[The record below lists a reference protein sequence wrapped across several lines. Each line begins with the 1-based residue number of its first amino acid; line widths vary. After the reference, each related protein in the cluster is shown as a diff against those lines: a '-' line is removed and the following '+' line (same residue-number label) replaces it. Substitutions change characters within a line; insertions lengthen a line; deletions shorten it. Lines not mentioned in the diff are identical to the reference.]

1 MCCSASFIVICGTEK
16 SPGLNH
22 GGIVLSLF
30 RRTFGLIT
38 TITAAVLCSASLT
51 FAEQAGEEIFQLEP
65 GFKLIPAII
74 ILALMGVYIAVGIIS
89 RVNTTSG
96 YWVAGQGIGKYGN
109 GAAIASDWMSAAS
122 FMGVAGLLYLQG
134 WFGLGYIIGWT
145 GGYVLLLVLL
155 AAPLRRF
162 GKYTIPEFLG
172 DRFDSHG
179 VRLFAATV
187 TVIIAV
193 TYASAQF
200 KGIGLI
206 CGWIFGMSYHASVFF
221 AAGVVCTY
229 MLISG
234 MSGVTRNQQ
243 IQYVVLISA
252 FMVPLWTLMQ
262 KAGGAGILPQ
272 LEYGRLLSDLMDGKT
287 AVGTLEGEALREAT
301 RAYLPWGSGGSIY
314 HFIALVFTL
323 MVGTAGLPHIMIRF
337 YTVKNESIA
346 RSSVLWGLFF
356 IGLLYW
362 SSPVYAAL
370 GKFWNPLGGRAVAD
384 VIILSA
390 PERAELGIAFIGY
403 LAAGA
408 MAAGIST
415 VAGLLVA
422 GASAVAHDWYA
433 TVFRPNS
440 TDRQRLHVGRLV
452 TAVLCGIVVI
462 LALNPPALIAQ
473 IVAMA
478 FAIAGN
484 TIFPACVLAV
494 WYSRAN
500 RYGAMAGMTFG
511 LAMTLLAMLGWT
523 LNVSAFTATGLLPAT
538 SSALVVCPLAFLI
551 NIIVSN
557 LTSDKISEQ
566 SLDKSDTVLRKL
578 HNIPSLGKE

>member
-1 MCCSASFIVICGTEK
+1 MGKKT
-16 SPGLNH
+16 L
-22 GGIVLSLF
+22 
-30 RRTFGLIT
+30 T
-38 TITAAVLCSASLT
+38 TGTAALLMVCLAASVGL
-51 FAEQAGEEIFQLEP
+51 AQEAGRAGEEIFQLEP
-65 GFKLIPAII
+65 GFKDIPALIMVT
-74 ILALMGVYIAVGIIS
+74 LMAVYVGVGFLS
-89 RVNTTSG
+89 RVSTTSG

-155 AAPLRRF
+155 AAQLRRF

-187 TVIIAV
+187 TVIIAI
-193 TYASAQF
+193 TYATAQF

-206 CGWIFGMSYHASVFF
+206 CGWIFGMNYAASVFF
-221 AAGVVCTY
+221 AAGVVLAY

-234 MSGVTRNQQ
+234 MAGVTRNQQ

-252 FMVPLWTLMQ
+252 FLIPLWILMK

-272 LEYGRLLSDLMDGKT
+272 LEYGRLLSDLMEGRT
-287 AVGTLEGEALREAT
+287 AVGVLEGEELMKAT
-301 RAYLPWGSGGSIY
+301 KAYLPWGTGGTIY

-337 YTVKNESIA
+337 YTVKNEDTA
-346 RSSVLWGLFF
+346 RRSVLWGLFF

-390 PERAELGIAFIGY
+390 PERADLGIAFIGY

-433 TVFRPNS
+433 TVFRPHS
-440 TDRQRLHVGRLV
+440 TDKQQLFVGRV
-452 TAVLCGIVVI
+452 FTAVLCGIVVLI
-462 LALNPPALIAQ
+462 ALNPPALIAQ

-500 RYGAMAGMTFG
+500 KYGALAGMTFG
-511 LAMTLLAMLGWT
+511 LAMTLLAMFGWI
-523 LNVSAFTATGLLPAT
+523 LNVPAFTATGILPAT
-538 SSALVVCPLAFLI
+538 SSALIVCPLAFLI
-551 NIIVSN
+551 IILVSN
-557 LTSDKISEQ
+557 LTQDKISDA
-566 SLDKSDTVLRKL
+566 SLERSYQVLRKL
-578 HNIPSLGKE
+578 HKLPAPQTGTTSSPGELGR